1 MKLSEFDYFLPPEL
15 IAQKP
20 ARPRDAARLLVLN
33 KRTGQIKHEIFKNIG
48 KYLKSGDVLV
58 INDSRVIPARLIGKK
73 NSGGKV
79 EILLSQPTNK
89 ENCWEI
95 IGKNIPHKDEKIIFS
110 KNFFATVID
119 TKTIKFNCSGK
130 IFWSRLNRYGKI
142 PLPPYIKSSGKVLD
156 SERYQT
162 IYADKR
168 DHGSVAAPT
177 AGLHFTRRLLQELKN
192 KKIKIVKVTLHVG
205 LGTFLPIRTND
216 IKKHHMHPEWI
227 SVSREALLKIKKAK
241 LAKKKV
247 IAVGTTSVR
256 ALESAAEHSSKN
268 GFEGLTDIYIYPGFK
283 FKLVDGLITNF
294 HLPKSTLLLLVSAL
308 SSRKNILKSY
318 QEAIKNK
325 YRFYSYGDAMLILD

>member
-20 ARPRDAARLLVLN
+20 ARPRDVARLLVLN
-33 KRTGQIKHEIFKNIG
+33 KKTGQIEHEVFKNIG
-48 KYLKSGDVLV
+48 KYLKSGDLLV
-58 INDSRVIPARLIGKK
+58 VNDSRVIPARLIGKK
-73 NSGGKV
+73 NSGAKV

-95 IGKNIPHKDEKIIFS
+95 IGKNIPNKDEKIIFS

-119 TKTIKFNCSGK
+119 KQIIKFNCSGK
-130 IFWSRLNRYGKI
+130 IFWQRLNRYGKI
-142 PLPPYIKSSGKVLD
+142 PLPPYIKSSGKSLD
-156 SERYQT
+156 SKRYQT

-177 AGLHFTRRLLQELKN
+177 AGLHFTKRLLQELKN

-227 SVSREALLKIKKAK
+227 SVSREVLLKIKKAK

-256 ALESAAEHSSKN
+256 ALESAAEHSLKN
-268 GFEGLTDIYIYPGFK
+268 NFEGFTDIYIYPGFK

-308 SSRKNILKSY
+308 SSRKNILKAY